1 MKSGVFRAGTVSSP
15 YVCALE
21 QATDERSVGGKA
33 WNLSRMLSL
42 GVPVPP
48 GIVVTDWSFQT
59 FLDDNR
65 LRGPIA
71 EICDSVD
78 PSDLETLKRAAASIR
93 ALVQGAVVPEEALE
107 AVEACRHH
115 LGDGQ
120 LLIVR
125 SSAVGEDSSSASFAG
140 QLDSFR
146 DVRSR
151 EDLQIAIVGC
161 WASCW
166 SERAL
171 YYQHSR
177 GVRIERMG
185 VVIQDQ
191 VRSKVAGVLFS
202 VSPEPSGK
210 AEMLGEFCPGHGED
224 LVSGRINPGR
234 FSISREN
241 AAYRFL
247 AHPEQPDREGT
258 SHDLLDGGKIRALH
272 RIGLMLEREF
282 RGVQDIEW
290 TIDENDLIQIVQTRP
305 VTVPEKRTEPAGKP
319 PVDAGVPLVV
329 WSNAN
334 INENY
339 PDPVSPFL
347 YSVAADGYYHY
358 FRNLARAFGI
368 AKSRIAAMDHL
379 LRNTIGSH
387 GARLYY
393 NLTNIHTALRMAPF
407 GSHLVESFNIFVGT
421 KGHAA
426 PAPQAESFSG
436 ASRSRFMQWGELI
449 WIVTKTAWQ
458 FLFLQK
464 RVSAFERTVDE
475 YAEQT
480 HPAAP
485 QQRSMVELHW
495 ALRSFLDIRCH
506 RWTNASLADAASMIG
521 YGLLKRLIGRA
532 FPEHEHSALH
542 NRLLQGLPDMVS
554 AQPVI
559 ELWKL
564 SRLVRSDPALAQL
577 LADCEGS
584 ELWEKLRGDERFAV
598 FLKEFES
605 FVENWGFRCSGELM
619 MTVKSFQEDPRG
631 VFPLLRNYVS
641 LHGESPVDMLRRQA
655 EERRLETD
663 RVYRALGRR
672 KAFRFLPWPNMRS
685 IAGIILRWT
694 QRAIAL
700 RERARLKQ
708 SLLYSRCRRVVVRI
722 GEKLVERGFLER
734 PEDVFF
740 LTHQELDSLTSGGS
754 MDPHTVTS
762 LVELRRIEHLRLGE
776 MTLPDTMTLPEGA
789 YSSPSQEA
797 ERQERRGTEDDSD
810 AMSGIGVCGGR
821 VTARAT
827 VLTDVS
833 ESGRLTAGDI
843 LVTRQTDPGWA
854 PVFFVV
860 KGLIMERG
868 GMLSHGAIIAREY
881 GIPTVVGVHGATRR
895 IESGQ
900 TVSLDGDTG
909 RVELVG

>member
-1 MKSGVFRAGTVSSP
+1 MKSGVFGAGAVSSP

-48 GIVVTDWSFQT
+48 GIVVTDLSFQT
-59 FLDDNR
+59 FLDANQ

-71 EICDSVD
+71 NICDSVE
-78 PSDLETLKRAAASIR
+78 PSDLENLKRAAGSIR
-93 ALVQGAVVPEEALE
+93 ALVQGAVIPDEALE

-115 LGDGQ
+115 LSDGQ

-125 SSAVGEDSSSASFAG
+125 SSAVGEDSKGASFAG

-146 DVRSR
+146 DVRSQ
-151 EDLQIAIVGC
+151 EDLESAIVGC

-177 GVRIERMG
+177 GVHIDRMG
-185 VVIQDQ
+185 VVIQEQ
-191 VRSKVAGVLFS
+191 VRSKAAGVLFS
-202 VSPEPSGK
+202 VSPQPSGE
-210 AEMLGEFCPGHGED
+210 AEMLGEFCPGDGDD

-234 FSISREN
+234 FSISRAN

-247 AHPEQPDREGT
+247 AQPEQTDTEGI
-258 SHDLLDGGKIRALH
+258 SDDLLDAAKIRTLH

-290 TIDENDLIQIVQTRP
+290 TIDHNDLVQIVQARP
-305 VTVPEKRTEPAGKP
+305 VTVGEKRPESAEKP
-319 PVDAGVPLVV
+319 SVDAGVPLVV

-358 FRNLARAFGI
+358 FLNLARAFGI
-368 AKSRIAAMDHL
+368 ANGRIAAMDRL
-379 LRNTIGSH
+379 LRNTVGCH
-387 GARLYY
+387 GGRLYY
-393 NLTNIHTALRMAPF
+393 NLTNIHTCLRMAPF
-407 GSHLVESFNIFVGT
+407 GSHLVDSFNIFVGA

-426 PAPQAESFSG
+426 SAPQAKSFG
-436 ASRSRFMQWGELI
+436 TEGRGRLTQSRELI
-449 WIVTKTAWQ
+449 WIVAKATWQ
-458 FLFLQK
+458 FLFLEK

-480 HPAAP
+480 HPAAL
-485 QQRSMVELHW
+485 QRRSLAELHW
-495 ALRSFLDIRCH
+495 ALRSFLDVRCH
-506 RWTNASLADAASMIG
+506 RWRNASLADAASMIG
-521 YGLLKRLIGRA
+521 YGLLKRLIGQA
-532 FPEHEHSALH
+532 FPEHQHSALH
-542 NRLLQGLPDMVS
+542 NRLLQGLPDLVS

-559 ELWKL
+559 ELWNL
-564 SRLVRSDPALAQL
+564 SRLVHSDPALGEL

-584 ELWEKLRGDERFAV
+584 ELWERLRRDERFVV
-598 FLKEFES
+598 FVKEFES
-605 FVENWGFRCSGELM
+605 FLENWGFRCSGELM
-619 MTVKSFQEDPRG
+619 MTVKSFQENPSG
-631 VFPLLRNYVS
+631 VFSLLKNYVAID
-641 LHGESPVDMLRRQA
+641 GESPVDMLKRQA
-655 EERRLETD
+655 DERRSETE
-663 RVYRALGRR
+663 RVYHALRR
-672 KAFRFLPWPNMRS
+672 NRPFRFLPWPSMRS
-685 IAGIILRWT
+685 VARIILPWT
-694 QRAIAL
+694 QRAIGL

-740 LTHQELDSLTSGGS
+740 LTHQELDSLICGGS
-754 MDPHTVTS
+754 MFPYTVSS
-762 LVELRRIEHLRLGE
+762 LVELRRSTLSRLGQ
-776 MTLPDTMTLPEGA
+776 MTLPDSMTLPEGA
-789 YSSPSQEA
+789 YSSPLNEA
-797 ERQERRGTEDDSD
+797 GRQEPCGTENDSNT
-810 AMSGIGVCGGR
+810 MSGIGVCGGR

-881 GIPTVVGVHGATRR
+881 GIPTVVGVHQATRR

-900 TVSLDGDTG
+900 TVSVDGDTG
-909 RVELVG
+909 RVELMG